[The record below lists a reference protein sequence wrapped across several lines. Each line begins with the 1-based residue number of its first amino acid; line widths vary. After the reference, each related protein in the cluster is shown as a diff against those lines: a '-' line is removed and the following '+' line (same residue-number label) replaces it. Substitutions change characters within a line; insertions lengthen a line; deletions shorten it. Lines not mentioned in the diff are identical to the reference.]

1 MHILNI
7 IKPEHPQIFG
17 GAGFHNNDA
26 TMYHCYENDH
36 FEQYLCKCYR
46 EASPGFMRT
55 FAGFS
60 DWTKEAMDE
69 FAEYYEKMQKWT
81 DTPMYLTPAAGKK
94 HFSDE
99 EIKKYCE
106 NF

>member
-60 DWTKEAMDE
+60 DWTKEAMDLQSI
-69 FAEYYEKMQKWT
+69 M
-81 DTPMYLTPAAGKK
+81 KK
-94 HFSDE
+94 CRSGQ
-99 EIKKYCE
+99 IRRCI
-106 NF
+106 